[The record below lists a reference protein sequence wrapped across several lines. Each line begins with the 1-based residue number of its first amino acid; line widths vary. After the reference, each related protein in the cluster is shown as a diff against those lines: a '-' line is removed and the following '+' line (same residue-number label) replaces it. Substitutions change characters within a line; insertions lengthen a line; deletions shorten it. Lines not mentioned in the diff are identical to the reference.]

1 MEVAFGKR
9 RLLLRLS
16 GIVEDGACTGILV
29 ILEPHVVESG
39 SAAGVGAE

>member
-1 MEVAFGKR
+1 MEVVFGKR

-29 ILEPHVVESG
+29 ILEPKVVESG
-39 SAAGVGAE
+39 GTAGAEAS